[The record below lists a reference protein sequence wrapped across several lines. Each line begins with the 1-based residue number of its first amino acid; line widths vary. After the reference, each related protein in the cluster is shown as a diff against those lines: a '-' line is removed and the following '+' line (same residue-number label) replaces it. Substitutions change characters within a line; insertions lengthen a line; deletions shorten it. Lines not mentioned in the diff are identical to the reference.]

1 MLEVTYM
8 SCFEEYMNITVD
20 YLSNHIYRTTI
31 IYIIFLA
38 TCDAFFYNGI
48 EHPDLCSKSY
58 SKLLQS
64 RTQNERSLKC
74 RDYGYPISIR
84 HI

>member
-38 TCDAFFYNGI
+38 TCDAFF
-48 EHPDLCSKSY
+48 L
-58 SKLLQS
+58 
-64 RTQNERSLKC
+64 
-74 RDYGYPISIR
+74 
-84 HI
+84 